1 MTTIIHLDLLQLSFD
16 TNSFDENNIS
26 NFIIE
31 QIKPSKGYN
40 KTYTINRYDNNSK
53 FFIGFI
59 NIGLLQYTN
68 YSYVH
73 FDNKI
78 FYRND
83 FQNILND
90 FLHSYN
96 LKKNAKVRKI
106 DICINTNKNLL
117 ISFTKNIES
126 IESSI
131 IKDYIIDSYKREY
144 VNINKGFVNIMNCKL
159 NKKKSSDLIK
169 NVIDI
174 TTIYL
179 HSKKDSF
186 KNLCNKDIDSKQ
198 PRKRFMRIENKSN
211 VLKEINK
218 PYILEYYKSLSVLNI
233 NKPIYRIELGLTF
246 ENSLKKTTSKWIS
259 KNNDSDILTD
269 NKYNRLPEYSK
280 KEYTKQ
286 NIDNSIIIDL
296 SRLTDEVYL
305 YSLFNY
311 FKIADTNCLI
321 DIDKILLKN
330 SDDARIFRRK
340 SQNAIIKP
348 IISKSNK
355 IIDNTFCTII
365 ENENNKRLKSYY
377 QQQLSKLEN
386 ENDFKDIFNLE

>member
-1 MTTIIHLDLLQLSFD
+1 MTNNIHTDLLQISFN
-16 TNSFDENNIS
+16 TNAFDENTFS
-26 NFIIE
+26 NFIIQ
-31 QIKPSKGYN
+31 QIKSSRGYN
-40 KTYTINRYDNNSK
+40 KTFTIYRYDNNSK
-53 FFIGFI
+53 IFIGFI
-59 NIGLLQYTN
+59 NIGLLQNTN
-68 YSYVH
+68 YSYLH

-78 FYRND
+78 FHRND
-83 FQNILND
+83 FQNILDD

-96 LKKNAKVRKI
+96 LKKIARVRKI

-117 ISFTKNIES
+117 LSFSKNFES

-131 IKDYIIDSYKREY
+131 IKDYVIDSYKRES
-144 VNINKGFVNIMNCKL
+144 VKSNRGLVNIMNGKL
-159 NKKKSSDLIK
+159 DEKKCSDLVK
-169 NVIDI
+169 NDIDI
-174 TTIYL
+174 KTIYI

-186 KNLCNKDIDSKQ
+186 KNLSNKDNDSKQ

-218 PYILEYYKSLSVLNI
+218 PYILEYYKSLNVLNI

-246 ENSLKKTTSKWIS
+246 ENSLKKTTSKWV
-259 KNNDSDILTD
+259 NNTFDFLTD
-269 NKYNRLPEYSK
+269 KKYNELPEYSK
-280 KEYTKQ
+280 IGYSKQ
-286 NIDNSIIIDL
+286 NIDDSIVIDL

-330 SDDARIFRRK
+330 CDETRIFKRK

-348 IISKSNK
+348 ISKLNK
-355 IIDNTFCTII
+355 ICDNTFEAII
-365 ENENNKRLKSYY
+365 DFENRKRLKSYY
-377 QQQLSKLEN
+377 QKQLSLLEN
-386 ENDFKDIFNLE
+386 EDDFKDLFDIE